1 MIVLYHEMRKM
12 KENVSEIKEEDIV
25 KVNCSFC
32 GKEIDCPKNMLK
44 SKKHACY
51 DCFKKIGDE
60 IPAKEV
66 GKIHVDFDMGQFEE
80 DMPSFLAENAT
91 ATTFPEIWK
100 MHKIEIKKMSKK
112 EMAKEMFFRG
122 AETMA
127 YALND
132 FSKELESEDERTLN
146 KKTE

>member
-1 MIVLYHEMRKM
+1 MRKM
-12 KENVSEIKEEDIV
+12 RENVSEIKDEDIV

-32 GKEIDCPKNMLK
+32 GKEIDCPENMLK

-60 IPAKEV
+60 IPAREL
-66 GKIHVDFDMGQFEE
+66 GKIHVDFDMEKFGE
-80 DMPSFLAENAT
+80 DMPSLLAENTT
-91 ATTFPEIWK
+91 AVTFPEIWK
-100 MHKIEIKKMSKK
+100 NHKKEIKNMSKK
-112 EMAKEMFFRG
+112 EMAEEMFFRG

-127 YALND
+127 YALNN

-146 KKTE
+146 KKIE

>member
-1 MIVLYHEMRKM
+1 MRKM
-12 KENVSEIKEEDIV
+12 KENVSEIKDEDIV

-132 FSKELESEDERTLN
+132 FSKESESEDERTLN

>member
-1 MIVLYHEMRKM
+1 MRKM

-66 GKIHVDFDMGQFEE
+66 GKIHVDFDMEQFEE

-91 ATTFPEIWK
+91 AATFPEIWK
-100 MHKIEIKKMSKK
+100 RHKIEIKNMSKK

-132 FSKELESEDERTLN
+132 FSKELESEDEQTLN
-146 KKTE
+146 KKIE